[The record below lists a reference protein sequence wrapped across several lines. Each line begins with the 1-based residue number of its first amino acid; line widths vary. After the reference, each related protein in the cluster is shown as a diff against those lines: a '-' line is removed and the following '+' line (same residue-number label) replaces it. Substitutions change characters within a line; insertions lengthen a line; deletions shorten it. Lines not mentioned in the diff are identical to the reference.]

1 MHLRLT
7 LALSALTI
15 FPAAAAPLDDWCAQ
29 VTTPSS
35 IALCSDAE
43 LRALA
48 IERQHA
54 FDEARARVGEPRYGA
69 LLADQK
75 AWVASYPKA
84 CGVASDVTPSLPLA
98 PEIRDCM
105 ARAGRAR
112 IAYLNLYGVAASVP
126 SSSTISSAA
135 GRIGPGFDCAKAT
148 APLAQLICSDPS
160 LSKTDLQFN
169 QAYYALHYALDRATR
184 PTNRCSGCGG
194 RQPPR
199 RGRA

>member
-1 MHLRLT
+1 MHLRPT
-7 LALSALTI
+7 VALFALTI

-29 VTTPSS
+29 VTTPPFS

-54 FDEARARVGEPRYGA
+54 FDEGRAWVGEARYGA

-75 AWVASYPKA
+75 AWVASYPRA
-84 CGVASDVTPSLPLA
+84 CGVAPDVTPSLPL
-98 PEIRDCM
+98 PPQVKDCM
-105 ARAGRAR
+105 ARAERAR
-112 IAYLNLYGVAASVP
+112 IAYLNGYGVAASVP

-148 APLAQLICSDPS
+148 APLAQLICSDRG

-169 QAYYALHYALDRATR
+169 QAYYALHYALDPAA
-184 PTNRCSGCGG
+184 
-194 RQPPR
+194 R
-199 RGRA
+199 RRLEAEDVAA